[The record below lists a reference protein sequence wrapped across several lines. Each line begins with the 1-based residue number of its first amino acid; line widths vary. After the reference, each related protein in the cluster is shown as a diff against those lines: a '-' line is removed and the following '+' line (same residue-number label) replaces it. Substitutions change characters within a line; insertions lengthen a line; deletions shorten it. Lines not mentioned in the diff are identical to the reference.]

1 MFRLPSDPDS
11 PDIESPDKGSF
22 ILNRAQMAFYRRD
35 SPVVQAWRSGEVA
48 WGCVALGETV
58 RFNILWSDCVFICDV
73 PDPLREGFIEL
84 CRSRDM
90 FLELPD
96 VDIVS

>member
-1 MFRLPSDPDS
+1 
-11 PDIESPDKGSF
+11 
-22 ILNRAQMAFYRRD
+22 
-35 SPVVQAWRSGEVA
+35 VVQAWRSGEVS
-48 WGCVALGETV
+48 WGGLVLVKTINPQLV
-58 RFNILWSDCVFICDV
+58 RLNIMWADSIFVCDV
-73 PDPLREGFIEL
+73 PDPLRKAFIEL